1 MIKVSCHKCGQSR
14 KAVSKQAHY
23 VWLEKSFSTLL
34 MRKDDKGK
42 WECCNGYGCDKV
54 KR

>member
-1 MIKVSCHKCGQSR
+1 MIKVSCYKCNQSR
-14 KAVSKQAHY
+14 KALNKQVYFIRLNHSKYTIIMQ
-23 VWLEKSFSTLL
+23 
-34 MRKDDKGK
+34 KDSKGK